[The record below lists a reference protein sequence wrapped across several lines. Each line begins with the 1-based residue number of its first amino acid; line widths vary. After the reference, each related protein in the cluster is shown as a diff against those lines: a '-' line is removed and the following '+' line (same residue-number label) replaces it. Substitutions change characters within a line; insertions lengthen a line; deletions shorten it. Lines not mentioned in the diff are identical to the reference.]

1 MSKQKD
7 NKETESKPELYTVLC
22 AGREY
27 KTKFKEGDRVE
38 KGSYIKVMII
48 EGVDDFLTS
57 ALKELHW
64 PVVDEDYMLGK
75 NKSTH
80 AEPVSDNEIEPCTQR
95 SCV

>member
-1 MSKQKD
+1 MSKENNLQ
-7 NKETESKPELYTVLC
+7 ESQSNTLYTVLC

-64 PVVDEDYMLGK
+64 LVVDEDYMLGK

-80 AEPVSDNEIEPCTQR
+80 A
-95 SCV
+95 

>member
-1 MSKQKD
+1 VLGVSTRRNLKKAI
-7 NKETESKPELYTVLC
+7 EL
-22 AGREY
+22 
-27 KTKFKEGDRVE
+27 K

-64 PVVDEDYMLGK
+64 LVVDEDYMLGK

-80 AEPVSDNEIEPCTQR
+80 AEPVSDNEIEPCT
-95 SCV
+95 